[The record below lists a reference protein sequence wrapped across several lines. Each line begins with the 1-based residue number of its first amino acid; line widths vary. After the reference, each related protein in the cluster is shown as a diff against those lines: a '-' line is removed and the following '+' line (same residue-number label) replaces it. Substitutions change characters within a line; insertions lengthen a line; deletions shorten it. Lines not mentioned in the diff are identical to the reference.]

1 MWTTLTFGHMSAG
14 AAETAA
20 ERAFSGMIEKDNQQT
35 NFQLGRR
42 QKAVPL
48 REATSRVTALRLR
61 RPGRAYK
68 CDWGERPSVQ
78 PST

>member
-1 MWTTLTFGHMSAG
+1 
-14 AAETAA
+14 
-20 ERAFSGMIEKDNQQT
+20 MIEKDNQQT